1 MLHFSPTRRS
11 QNQTFMTKIFV
22 LFHYSAEVYKFKE
35 TFLTSYV
42 IMQSDRQYK
51 TTCEKDSKCMIKC
64 ISPLK
69 F

>member
-1 MLHFSPTRRS
+1 MLHFFPTRRS

-22 LFHYSAEVYKFKE
+22 LFHYSAEVYKFRPNV
-35 TFLTSYV
+35 LTSYV

-51 TTCEKDSKCMIKC
+51 TICEKDSKCMIKY